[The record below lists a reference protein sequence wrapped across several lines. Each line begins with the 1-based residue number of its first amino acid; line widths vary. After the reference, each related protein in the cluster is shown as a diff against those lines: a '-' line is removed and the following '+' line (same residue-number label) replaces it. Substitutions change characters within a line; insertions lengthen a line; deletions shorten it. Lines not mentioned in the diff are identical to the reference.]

1 VSLRIYNAA
10 GQLVRTLVD
19 EEQTPVAGGFSVTW
33 DGASNAGE
41 NVASGVYFYRLTAKE
56 YTDCKKMVLL
66 K

>member
-19 EEQTPVAGGFSVTW
+19 EEQSPRPEGYTAVW
-33 DGASNAGE
+33 DGLGNRGE
-41 NVASGVYFYRLTAKE
+41 EVATGVYFYKLTAKE
-56 YTDCKKMVLL
+56 FTQTKKMVLL